1 VARGHA
7 SGAGGAGDLM
17 ISRDTGESWERLD
30 IELPADRVLWAAA
43 D

>member
-1 VARGHA
+1 
-7 SGAGGAGDLM
+7 M
-17 ISRDTGESWERLD
+17 ISRDLGDSWERLN

>member
-1 VARGHA
+1 
-7 SGAGGAGDLM
+7 M
-17 ISRDTGESWERLD
+17 ISRDLGDSWERLA